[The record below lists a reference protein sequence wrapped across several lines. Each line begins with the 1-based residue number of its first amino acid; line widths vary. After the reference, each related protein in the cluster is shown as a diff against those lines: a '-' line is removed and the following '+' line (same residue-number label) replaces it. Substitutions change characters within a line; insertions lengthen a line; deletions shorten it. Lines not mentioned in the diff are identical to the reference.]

1 MPSQEEYLDNL
12 LKDLAEKEGN
22 GKEQDDIGEMPAWE
36 PSSVEDALA
45 AAEKAF
51 AEEGLSA
58 PEDSFA
64 EEGLPVS
71 KESSLSDKAPVLE
84 DIPVPIFDVL
94 EASMDTP
101 VLEEPLEEDSA
112 NEMTEEEIIRL
123 LSENSAPEEPSP
135 KQEEPADVLDLLS
148 DTDDADLQAIQ
159 QLLEKA
165 DSNEAIVETAGDETG
180 MPAGE
185 AEKVPEEAVS
195 DKKQKRRERAAAK
208 KAERAAAKEAKAAAK
223 AAKKAKAAQRKA
235 GAGPEA
241 EMQEPFDTSLLDAIV
256 SGADSAA
263 KRQDGPAEPAGS
275 KAADGPAESAGG
287 KAAEEPEEP
296 AGNAEGMGFSGM
308 DDLDLGSLFGD
319 SGGEASLGQD
329 VDEADFL
336 GLRADET
343 DEVLQDIAGREEKQK
358 KGVFSKLVNFL
369 TEEETENEDVPLS
382 EENQE
387 ILKDL
392 DKEKGKGKKKKK
404 KKKAS
409 KGGNGEDDGEQ
420 PKKQARPGKEKKPK
434 KPKKEKASKQE
445 QTPDEEAGIPAAPGK
460 KLSFKR
466 ILPILLVA
474 LSLGVMLIV
483 FVHSAADYAD
493 RKTARTAFY
502 EGDYTTCYQNLF
514 GKDLN
519 ESEQVMYAKSESIL
533 YIRLWLREYEMFAEE
548 GSEPEALD
556 SLIQTVDRYP
566 VLYAYASQWNA
577 ESEVAAGYAQ
587 ILEILADKYGLTEE
601 QAQAIADEPDDE
613 EYTKMVFAIVQGKRF
628 GSWDEPETPAVES
641 SPLEDELPE
650 EAELGKDIFIDSP

>member
-12 LKDLAEKEGN
+12 LKDLAENE
-22 GKEQDDIGEMPAWE
+22 GKEKGQDDIGEMSAWE

-51 AEEGLSA
+51 AEEDLSA
-58 PEDSFA
+58 PEETFA
-64 EEGLPVS
+64 GEEPPVS
-71 KESSLSDKAPVLE
+71 KESSLSDKMPVLE
-84 DIPVPIFDVL
+84 DIPVPIFDEL

-101 VLEEPLEEDSA
+101 VLEEPSEEDAA

-123 LSENSAPEEPSP
+123 LSESSAPEEPSP

-159 QLLEKA
+159 ELLEKA
-165 DSNEAIVETAGDETG
+165 DSNEAIVETAGDETE
-180 MPAGE
+180 MPAAE
-185 AEKVPEEAVS
+185 AEKVPDEAVS

-208 KAERAAAKEAKAAAK
+208 KAERAGAKEAKAAAK
-223 AAKKAKAAQRKA
+223 AAKKAKAAQKKA

-241 EMQEPFDTSLLDAIV
+241 QLEEPFDTSLLDAIV
-256 SGADSAA
+256 SGADSEAE
-263 KRQDGPAEPAGS
+263 RQDGPAEPAGS
-275 KAADGPAESAGG
+275 KSADGPAEPADSE
-287 KAAEEPEEP
+287 KAET
-296 AGNAEGMGFSGM
+296 AGNAEGTGFGGV
-308 DDLDLGSLFGD
+308 DDIDLSSLFGD

-336 GLRADET
+336 GLGADET
-343 DEVLQDIAGREEKQK
+343 DEVLQDIAEREEKQK

-369 TEEETENEDVPLS
+369 TEEAENEDIPLS

-392 DKEKGKGKKKKK
+392 DKEKGTGKKKKK
-404 KKKAS
+404 KSKSKK
-409 KGGNGEDDGEQ
+409 KEGKDGNGEDDGEQ
-420 PKKQARPGKEKKPK
+420 PKKKARSKKEKKPK
-434 KPKKEKASKQE
+434 KEKVSKQE
-445 QTPDEEAGIPAAPGK
+445 QMPEGEAGIPATPGK

-466 ILPILLVA
+466 VLPILLVA
-474 LSLGVMLIV
+474 LSLGVLLIV

-514 GKDLN
+514 GKDLD

-556 SLIQTVDRYP
+556 SLIQTVDKYP
-566 VLYAYASQWNA
+566 VLYAYAAQWNA
-577 ESEVAAGYAQ
+577 ESEVAAGYTQ
-587 ILEILADKYGLTEE
+587 ILEVLADKYGLTEE
-601 QAQAIADEPDDE
+601 QAQAIADEPDDQ
-613 EYTKMVFAIVQGKRF
+613 EYTKMVFAIIQGKRF
-628 GSWDEPETPAVES
+628 GSWDEPETPAAES